1 MAKDRG
7 GDLEIASVRPW
18 RQCAWRSSASANAS
32 PPSRRCRRSSSKRAL
47 TPASENYPA
56 SRLSKRAIPS
66 ARSSAPKALALVQA
80 AFVSQPRRLLRLK
93 EALSTK
99 VFYGLRSRRGKEW
112 LDEDRHRMKTDT
124 VFKRAFNDALDLI
137 ASAADGEAL
146 PSENALSARLG
157 VSRTTVRKVIS
168 TLTERG
174 ALSGSGR
181 QRIVRSSIEAMR
193 RFPEA
198 ETVSASDQVEKGF
211 MEWMLRDNARPGTI
225 INELELARQFGVAT
239 TGIREFLNRFH
250 SFGLIEKRPNS
261 GWLFKGF
268 TAGFAL
274 ELFEIREMFELRSAM
289 ALAAQPGSSP
299 LWRQIEALRDEHV
312 VLLKDIERRYHD
324 FSDLDSRFHRLINS
338 ARPNR
343 FIDGFYDVITLI
355 FHYHYQWNK
364 RDERHRNEVAIQ
376 EHLAYIDAL
385 LSRDPPAVEQACRAH
400 LASARQTLL
409 RSTSG

>member
-1 MAKDRG
+1 
-7 GDLEIASVRPW
+7 
-18 RQCAWRSSASANAS
+18 
-32 PPSRRCRRSSSKRAL
+32 
-47 TPASENYPA
+47 
-56 SRLSKRAIPS
+56 
-66 ARSSAPKALALVQA
+66 
-80 AFVSQPRRLLRLK
+80 
-93 EALSTK
+93 
-99 VFYGLRSRRGKEW
+99 
-112 LDEDRHRMKTDT
+112 MKTDT

-181 QRIVRSSIEAMR
+181 QRIVRSSIEAMQ

-239 TGIREFLNRFH
+239 TGIREFLNRFQ

-289 ALAAQPGSSP
+289 ALAAQPESSP

-338 ARPNR
+338 ARPNQ

-364 RDERHRNEVAIQ
+364 RDERQRNEVAIQ

-385 LSRDPPAVEQACRAH
+385 LSRDPTAVEQACRAH
-400 LASARQTLL
+400 LTSARQTLL